1 MSTATFTGS
10 KVVSMAEAVSRVQ
23 PGMTVMIGGFM
34 GCGNPHGL
42 VEALCAAGVTDLT
55 LIATDTSR
63 PGYGIAK
70 LVEQRRLRKLY
81 ASHVG
86 LNPAVAAQMN
96 AGELEVELVP
106 QGTLAERIRAGG
118 AGLGGV
124 LTPTGLGTPVANGKP
139 VIDVDGGRYLLEK
152 PLRADVALIA
162 GSTVDRLGN
171 VWYRG
176 TTRNF
181 NPVMA
186 TAADLVIV
194 EAEHLVA
201 VGAIAPENVVTP
213 GVLVDLIVE
222 GDELA

>member
-1 MSTATFTGS
+1 MSTATFIGS

-124 LTPTGLGTPVANGKP
+124 LTPTGLGTPVANCKP
-139 VIDVDGGRYLLEK
+139 VIDVDGRRYLLEK

-194 EAEHLVA
+194 EAEHLVE